1 MSAAHE
7 MPAGAGSTVISTIR
21 AVERHA
27 LAAAVVG
34 VGDRIIG
41 AGVGPASWNV
51 GKTSAER
58 DAPDGSGQVKLIKF
72 Y

>member
-1 MSAAHE
+1 MFVEPIQALFRRSPFLAHDGQIDFSC
-7 MPAGAGSTVISTIR
+7 AFV
-21 AVERHA
+21 
-27 LAAAVVG
+27 VVG

-41 AGVGPASWNV
+41 AGVGPATWNV